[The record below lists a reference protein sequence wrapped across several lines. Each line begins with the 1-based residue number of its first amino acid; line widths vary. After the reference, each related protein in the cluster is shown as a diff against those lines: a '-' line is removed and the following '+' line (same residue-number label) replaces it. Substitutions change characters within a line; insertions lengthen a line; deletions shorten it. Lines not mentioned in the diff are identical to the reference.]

1 MSIAER
7 EFILQNIH
15 SQAEKSY
22 EASGWMDDAHGVY
35 IHAFTAEV
43 LVGELIRERRRVR
56 QLEDRLARLG
66 A

>member
-1 MSIAER
+1 MTLAER

-15 SQAEKSY
+15 AQAEQSY
-22 EASGWMDDAHGVY
+22 RESGWKDEPHGVY

-43 LVGELIRERRRVR
+43 LVGELIRERQRVR